1 MAKPLII
8 SKGKEDSIFQ
18 LKKIER
24 KKLYGFRKRLAIDEN
39 NEECKRASLTEDG
52 KVLIKSGMTSQ
63 GWFIDGG
70 KQIES
75 SEIGAI
81 DQDSNELDLIPS
93 TLGLNQNLEGPI
105 KPQELLDLSVTTV
118 YSLLPDQISNDLE
131 RSLENGEIWKFS
143 FNFRADYRME
153 TGFILKNDTGYF
165 AIIGITNHID
175 MLSPNA
181 PPPEDE
187 DAAYEDNELDFEMF

>member
-8 SKGKEDSIFQ
+8 SKDKEDSIFQ

-24 KKLYGFRKRLAIDEN
+24 KKLYGFRKRLAVDEN

-52 KVLIKSGMTSQ
+52 NVLIKSGMTSQ

-93 TLGLNQNLEGPI
+93 TLGDSQNIEGPI
-105 KPQELLDLSVTTV
+105 KPQKLLSFHTQSPIGQSLDTYLS
-118 YSLLPDQISNDLE
+118 N
-131 RSLENGEIWKFS
+131 
-143 FNFRADYRME
+143 
-153 TGFILKNDTGYF
+153 
-165 AIIGITNHID
+165 
-175 MLSPNA
+175 
-181 PPPEDE
+181 PEE
-187 DAAYEDNELDFEMF
+187 FLCLI

>member
-8 SKGKEDSIFQ
+8 SKNKEASIFQ

-24 KKLYGFRKRLAIDEN
+24 KKLYGFRKRLPIDEN

-63 GWFIDGG
+63 GWFIHGG

-81 DQDSNELDLIPS
+81 DEDNNELDLVPS
-93 TLGLNQNLEGPI
+93 TLGINQNLQGPTNP
-105 KPQELLDLSVTTV
+105 KELLDLCVTTV
-118 YSLLPDQISNDLE
+118 YSLLPDQVSTELDS
-131 RSLENGEIWKFS
+131 SLDKGEVWKFS
-143 FNFRADYRME
+143 FNLRADYRME

-165 AIIGITNHID
+165 AIIGVPNHIN

-181 PPPEDE
+181 PPPDDE
-187 DAAYEDNELDFEMF
+187 DADEEDELDFEMF

>member
-8 SKGKEDSIFQ
+8 SKNKKDSIFQ

-24 KKLYGFRKRLAIDEN
+24 KKLYGYRKRLAVDEN

-81 DQDSNELDLIPS
+81 DQNNNELDLIPS
-93 TLGLNQNLEGPI
+93 TLGVNQNLEGPV

-118 YSLLPDQISNDLE
+118 YSLIPDQISSDLE
-131 RSLENGEIWKFS
+131 SSLIKGQIWKFN

-153 TGFILKNDTGYF
+153 TGFILKNDSGYF
-165 AIIGITNHID
+165 AIIGVPNYID
-175 MLSPNA
+175 MLSPNVR
-181 PPPEDE
+181 PPEDE
-187 DAAYEDNELDFEMF
+187 DADEDDELDFEMF

>member
-8 SKGKEDSIFQ
+8 SKDKEDSIFQ

-24 KKLYGFRKRLAIDEN
+24 KKLYGFRKRLAVDEN

-93 TLGLNQNLEGPI
+93 TLGISQNLEGPI
-105 KPQELLDLSVTTV
+105 KPQQLLDLSVTTV
-118 YSLLPDQISNDLE
+118 YSLLPEQISDNLE
-131 RSLENGEIWKFS
+131 RSLDKGEIWKFC
-143 FNFRADYRME
+143 FNYRADYRME
-153 TGFILKNDTGYF
+153 TGFIFKNDTGYF
-165 AIIGITNHID
+165 AIIGVPNHIN

-181 PPPEDE
+181 PPPDDE
-187 DAAYEDNELDFEMF
+187 DADEEDELDFEMF